1 MTHSALYEGTVRH
14 RRFRVRAHE
23 FRHSLALAYLDLDE
37 LPHLLGGRLVR
48 PGPGLVRF
56 RREDYLPAVTGP
68 SLADAVRELVG
79 QRTGETPTG
88 PVRLLTQLRSF
99 GHCFNPVSFVYC
111 FDSEGR
117 VQAIVSEVTNTPW
130 GERRAYVLERDGE
143 GPVLGGTFS
152 KELHVSPFMAMD
164 QRYRWRATEPGRTV
178 SIHIE
183 SEQDGEPAFDATLA
197 LRRRPLTRRSLAGV
211 TARYPAASMRVLALI
226 YGHALRLKL
235 KGVPLHP
242 HPAR

>member
-1 MTHSALYEGTVRH
+1 VTHSALYEGTVRH
-14 RRFRVRAHE
+14 RRFRVRGHE

-48 PGPGLVRF
+48 RRPGLVRF
-56 RREDYLPAVTGP
+56 RREDYLPGAPGA
-68 SLADAVRELVG
+68 LADAVRELVG
-79 QRTGETPTG
+79 QRTGRTPAG
-88 PVRLLTQLRSF
+88 PVRVLTQLRSF
-99 GHCFNPVSFVYC
+99 GHCFNPVSFAYC
-111 FDSEGR
+111 FDTEER

-130 GERRAYVLERDGE
+130 GERRAYVLERDRE
-143 GPVLGGTFS
+143 GRVLGGTFS

-164 QRYRWRATEPGRTV
+164 QRYRWRATEPGPTV

-183 SEQDGEPAFDATLA
+183 SEQDGERAFDATLA

-242 HPAR
+242 NPAR